1 MELTNREDAPFGI
14 FATFERVHF
23 PPRGRDNGGSGSK
36 GRISLASG
44 EVLRNKGFQAIPKSD
59 RLIVEM
65 PGGGGY
71 GDPMTQD
78 ADAVAEDVRAG
89 FIDTATAEKDYGV
102 IVSEDFTVDAVRTAV
117 RRQAAGD

>member
-1 MELTNREDAPFGI
+1 
-14 FATFERVHF
+14 
-23 PPRGRDNGGSGSK
+23 
-36 GRISLASG
+36 
-44 EVLRNKGFQAIPKSD
+44 
-59 RLIVEM
+59 VEM

-71 GDPMTQD
+71 GDPMTRD
-78 ADAVAEDVRAG
+78 ADAVADDVRAG